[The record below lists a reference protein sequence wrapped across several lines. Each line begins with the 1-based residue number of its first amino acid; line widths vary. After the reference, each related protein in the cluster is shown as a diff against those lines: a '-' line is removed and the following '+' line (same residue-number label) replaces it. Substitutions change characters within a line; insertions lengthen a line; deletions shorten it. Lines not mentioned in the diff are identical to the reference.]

1 MLAKVSKAKAAAK
14 PTVADLAKKGDAIA
28 DAAEIAAA
36 KAKLEAAGFS
46 VKEKKARENVIP
58 EMVAELKAV
67 VAKHGGV
74 DVAAVK
80 ATFVAARKQLWP
92 ISAEQ
97 RAYNKAQ
104 AEKRKAK
111 AEAK

>member
-1 MLAKVSKAKAAAK
+1 MLAKVKKPAPAAK
-14 PTVADLAKKGDAIA
+14 PTVADLKAKGTA

-46 VKEKKARENVIP
+46 VKEKKARENVIHT
-58 EMVAELKAV
+58 MLAELKAV
-67 VAKHGGV
+67 VEKFGGT
-74 DVAAVK
+74 DNSAVK

-92 ISAEQ
+92 ITAEQ

-111 AEAK
+111 EVS